1 MWSDGHDH
9 KRWELTML
17 LVGRAAVVA
26 PSCSTQ
32 YTLCPLL
39 KVLHKKHILR
49 SGHLFPGIHPSPI
62 VCRWGRLGASGER

>member
-1 MWSDGHDH
+1 
-9 KRWELTML
+9 
-17 LVGRAAVVA
+17 
-26 PSCSTQ
+26 
-32 YTLCPLL
+32 LCPLL